1 MIHLYNSESAPMI
14 VFSILEYERDR
25 DVNQSYVNGLS
36 VILSHWLYFNIFLKI
51 CQYEMYQEVHQKY
64 DIGSFIKINYLM
76 RINYS
81 GSSLGQQMVS

>member
-1 MIHLYNSESAPMI
+1 MIHLYNSESARMI

-36 VILSHWLYFNIFLKI
+36 VILSHWLYFNIFFKI

-64 DIGSFIKINYLM
+64 IGSFIKINYLM

>member
-1 MIHLYNSESAPMI
+1 MI

-36 VILSHWLYFNIFLKI
+36 VILSHWLYFNIFFKI

-81 GSSLGQQMVS
+81 GPSLGQQMVS

>member
-1 MIHLYNSESAPMI
+1 MI

-36 VILSHWLYFNIFLKI
+36 VILSHWLYFNIFFKI